1 MAFNLDDEEYIATRK
16 MLGVDKTADKRI
28 KELEADLYSAN
39 SIIDELIEVNKELE
53 AKLEFKKW
61 GDLDDLRFEE
71 YIEELLQKSEDK

>member
-1 MAFNLDDEEYIATRK
+1 MAFDLDDEEYIATRK

-53 AKLEFKKW
+53 AKLEFKEW
-61 GDLDDLRFEE
+61 GDLDDLKFEE
-71 YIEELLQKSEDK
+71 YIEELLQEREDK